1 MRSADPSGV
10 HDWHSNAYVHEWVD
24 AQRDDERASL
34 ARRMAHLIP
43 FDPGS
48 AIRVLDVGC
57 GYGFLTRIVLET
69 FPSARV
75 VLHDYSE
82 PMLVEAERQLSAFR
96 DEVAFTR
103 GDLMTPDWVE
113 SVQGEF
119 DAVVSSIAIHN
130 VRFPERIR
138 AIYREI
144 FQLVAPSGCFLNL
157 DRIESPGSLISA
169 AERHEQLM
177 VRRQQR
183 FAETGRWPGLAEVE
197 AELDSRRRPAAI
209 GAEATGVA
217 GRIASQEPATL
228 ANQLRWLAEAGF
240 SEVECFWRDGRRALI
255 GAYRA
260 GSNGS

>member
-10 HDWHSNAYVHEWVD
+10 HDWHSNGYVREWVD
-24 AQRDDERASL
+24 AQRDDERAAL

-43 FDPGS
+43 SDPGS

-57 GYGFLTRIVLET
+57 GYGFVTRIVLEA

-82 PMLVEAERQLSAFR
+82 PMLAEAERQLAAFR
-96 DEVAFTR
+96 DALTFVR
-103 GDLMTPDWVE
+103 GDLMTDWVE

-130 VRFPERIR
+130 VRFPERIH

-144 FQLVAPSGCFLNL
+144 FQLVAPGGCFLNL

-177 VRRQQR
+177 VRRQER
-183 FAETGRWPGLAEVE
+183 FAETGRWHGLAEVE
-197 AELDSRRRPAAI
+197 AEI
-209 GAEATGVA
+209 GSGRLPSAVGAQATGA
-217 GRIASQEPATL
+217 ADRIASQEPATL

-240 SEVECFWRDGRRALI
+240 SEAECFWRDGRRALI

-260 GSNGS
+260 GSRGS